1 MLHALVFAAET
12 FPVGNRAKNARAEQ
26 AVPLWLKSAVI
37 NGFRLGHFTMRPAPD
52 LFWGRKAD
60 ANGIKISHGIC
71 HIERARTKHVP
82 PLSYGCTPPYA
93 ALKNGRQS
101 MVVSRWR
108 NL

>member
-1 MLHALVFAAET
+1 MLHALVLAAET
-12 FPVGNRAKNARAEQ
+12 FPVRNRGENARAEQ
-26 AVPLWLKSAVI
+26 SVALVLKSAVI
-37 NGFRLGHFTMRPAPD
+37 NVFRLGHFAMRPAPD
-52 LFWGRKAD
+52 LFRGRKAD

-93 ALKNGRQS
+93 ALKNSRYS
-101 MVVSRWR
+101 LVVSCQR